1 MMNIGID
8 VKSLSKRYT
17 GIAVYIYD
25 LIRYFNELDN
35 VDEFF
40 LYSHKPFELDFKL
53 NKNFHKRIYKGI
65 TGSIGVMF
73 QLSKRLRN
81 DNIDLFWGPEHC
93 LVWGKQKFK
102 QVVTIHDLAVLHN
115 PNVGTRYNALLQ
127 RFMTIPSCRN
137 ADKIIAISQS
147 TANDVIQ
154 TSGVDKNKIQIIYNG
169 DSPYIEKNKTYTV
182 EEQKEIEN
190 KFSIKKGCFFLFVGS
205 IEPRKN
211 IETIIDAYSMYRK
224 SGDFKLVLAGG
235 LGWRYRKIINK
246 IQESPYKS
254 DIILTGYC
262 SSEEKEFLYRNTA
275 SLVFPSLWEGFGFPI
290 VEAMSVG
297 APVITA
303 RVSSLPEVGG
313 DCAFYIDNPLDYIGL
328 SKLMI
333 QIQNLDDDQRELLS
347 KKNKS
352 QAALFSRRFCAKE
365 TLDLFHKCYSK
376 L

>member
-1 MMNIGID
+1 MNIGID

-17 GIAVYIYD
+17 GIAVYVYD
-25 LIRYFNELDN
+25 LIKYFNELDT

-40 LYSHKPFELDFKL
+40 LYSHKPFELDFEL

-73 QLSKRLRN
+73 QLSKRLKD

-93 LVWGKQKFK
+93 LVWGRRRFK
-102 QVVTIHDLAVLHN
+102 QVVTIHDLAVLRN
-115 PNVGTRYNALLQ
+115 PNVGTRYNAFLQ
-127 RFMTIPSCRN
+127 RFMTVPSCRN

-147 TANDVIQ
+147 TAKDVVR
-154 TSGVDKNKIQIIYNG
+154 TSGVCENKIQVIYNG
-169 DSPYIEKNKTYTV
+169 DSPYMGKERAYTAEEREK
-182 EEQKEIEN
+182 IEN
-190 KFSIKKGCFFLFVGS
+190 KFSIKKGHFFLFVGS

-211 IETIIDAYSMYRK
+211 IETIVDAYSIYRM
-224 SGDFKLVLAGG
+224 SGEFKLVLAGG
-235 LGWRYRKIINK
+235 LGWRYKKIINK

-297 APVITA
+297 VPVITA

-313 DCAFYIDNPLDYIGL
+313 DCAFYIENPLDSIGL
-328 SKLMI
+328 SKLML
-333 QIQNLDDDQRELLS
+333 QVQNLDDGQKVLIS

-352 QAALFSRRFCAKE
+352 HAALFSRRLCAKE
-365 TLDLFHKCYSK
+365 TLDLFHSN
-376 L
+376 LR